1 MKTVTVIVAKLSE
14 KTDNR
19 SETMALNS
27 PGGSTLQC
35 GTGQGLICTEPL
47 FSSGYYYTV
56 LWISYTLCKK
66 SQAHVPGCE
75 EPLKAKSPTDLARKV
90 DSCMLRVFLAGWYT
104 TCNSRQHLVERQS
117 LFSSAFWT
125 LNPTKPIHTPFIFRF
140 VCYRQIYAFWN
151 ASWHIRNWYRLKTKL
166 PVELT
171 PLPSKLVTVST
182 AKSERSLNINISQ
195 SINTAVQNYSYVVH

>member
-1 MKTVTVIVAKLSE
+1 MLVYKQKYMKTVTVIVAKLSE

-125 LNPTKPIHTPFIFRF
+125 LNPTKPIHTPCLLYSDLCVIVRFMLFGMSHDTSETDTGWRPNFLWNLHHYLASLWLFRLLR
-140 VCYRQIYAFWN
+140 VN
-151 ASWHIRNWYRLKTKL
+151 DH
-166 PVELT
+166 
-171 PLPSKLVTVST
+171 
-182 AKSERSLNINISQ
+182 
-195 SINTAVQNYSYVVH
+195 